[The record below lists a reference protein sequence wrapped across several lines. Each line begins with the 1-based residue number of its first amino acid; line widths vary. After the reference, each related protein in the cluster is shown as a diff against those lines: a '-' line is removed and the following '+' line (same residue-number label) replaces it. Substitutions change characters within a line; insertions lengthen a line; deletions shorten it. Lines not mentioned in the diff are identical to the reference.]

1 MKPIL
6 RFIWSELR
14 KPYGFPGIIMAL
26 GLLLVIGG
34 LLYKASAWL
43 SSLPAAWGWV

>member
-1 MKPIL
+1 ML

-14 KPYGFPGIIMAL
+14 KPYGFHSMIMAL
-26 GLLLVIGG
+26 AFLLLIGG
-34 LLYKASAWL
+34 LLYKASVWL